1 MPLAIFKIF
10 LLNVRS
16 RKLTAALRTST
27 NLHPSL
33 IVSLAAVVALVF
45 VAVRSDGSSGE
56 EEGVALKKSVS
67 YSTSTTGKF

>member
-1 MPLAIFKIF
+1 M
-10 LLNVRS
+10 
-16 RKLTAALRTST
+16 TAALRTST

-45 VAVRSDGSSGE
+45 VVVRSDGSSGE